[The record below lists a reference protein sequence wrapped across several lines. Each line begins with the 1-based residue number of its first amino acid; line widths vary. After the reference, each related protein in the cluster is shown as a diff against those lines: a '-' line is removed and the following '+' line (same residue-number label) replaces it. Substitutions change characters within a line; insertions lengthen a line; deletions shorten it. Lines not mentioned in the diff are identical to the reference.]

1 MPPAVGALAGALGP
15 LPGPLGL
22 PVPLPELGGRW
33 RKDRARSDSMDPMCE
48 VRSSSPFPLPERRH
62 PPDRP
67 AARSLQALEM
77 GFAFRKAANLLRT
90 VEIVQ
95 VRARH
100 SGRSFPGV
108 G

>member
-1 MPPAVGALAGALGP
+1 MPPAAVGAVAGALGHR
-15 LPGPLGL
+15 
-22 PVPLPELGGRW
+22 PELGGRW

-48 VRSSSPFPLPERRH
+48 VRSSSPFPLPSPSDSH

-77 GFAFRKAANLLRT
+77 GFAFRQAANLLRT

>member
-1 MPPAVGALAGALGP
+1 MPPAVGAVAGALG
-15 LPGPLGL
+15 
-22 PVPLPELGGRW
+22 PLPELGGRW

-48 VRSSSPFPLPERRH
+48 VRGESPSSRAPPPSLPARRH

-77 GFAFRKAANLLRT
+77 GFAFRQAANLLRT
-90 VEIVQ
+90 VEIMQ
-95 VRARH
+95 VRARNG
-100 SGRSFPGV
+100 GRLLVPPNEV